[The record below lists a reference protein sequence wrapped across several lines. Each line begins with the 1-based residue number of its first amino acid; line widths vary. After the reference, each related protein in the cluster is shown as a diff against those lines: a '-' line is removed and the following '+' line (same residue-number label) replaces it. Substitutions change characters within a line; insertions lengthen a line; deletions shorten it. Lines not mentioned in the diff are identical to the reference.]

1 MKLRIHRSFLFTL
14 FVAILLLAAATSSQ
28 VEEEQ
33 GQQSTTTT
41 TTTDTSDT
49 TAECSPDDQQCKNP
63 MMADNDADDDTENN
77 KNENDSNKKDDENND
92 STTGEQQQKEKI
104 RMITH
109 EELQVNVGEKDGD
122 PIWLSVLGEVYD
134 VTAGKDFYGPK
145 TSYGG
150 LSGTDCSLCFVSGIF
165 TKEEGAKDTSEIETN
180 VLPGILD
187 WRNFYAG
194 YVSSTKIV

>member
-1 MKLRIHRSFLFTL
+1 L
-14 FVAILLLAAATSSQ
+14 VAILVVAPTLSGVVASSQ
-28 VEEEQ
+28 VEEEK
-33 GQQSTTTT
+33 QQSA
-41 TTTDTSDT
+41 TTTDNSDAT
-49 TAECSPDDQQCKNP
+49 VECASDDQQCKNP
-63 MMADNDADDDTENN
+63 MMEDNADSEN
-77 KNENDSNKKDDENND
+77 KNSNNDENDNN
-92 STTGEQQQKEKI
+92 TKEGKREKI

-134 VTAGKDFYGPK
+134 VTAGRDFYGPK

-150 LSGTDCSLCFVSGIF
+150 FSGTDCSLCFVSGVF
-165 TKEEGAKDTSEIETN
+165 TKEEGAKDTSEIQTN

-194 YVSSTKIV
+194 CVSTKQHFA